1 MEMIIV
7 IVYIFDEGDIK
18 KNCVYKKMDI
28 MDKMLLVPI
37 NRYQIKQTEYKIRGF
52 CQIAEELGANKIEI
66 DFERNSS
73 LTNNKK
79 IDINLDTQINLFA
92 GELGLVSNNS
102 NKNNENQSYVLEYPS
117 INTILLN
124 EKSLLKKIRK
134 KKFIISENMY
144 NSNLELQY
152 LVHSDVGIL

>member
-1 MEMIIV
+1 MSDSRRI
-7 IVYIFDEGDIK
+7 
-18 KNCVYKKMDI
+18 
-28 MDKMLLVPI
+28 
-37 NRYQIKQTEYKIRGF
+37 
-52 CQIAEELGANKIEI
+52 GANKIEI

-73 LTNNKK
+73 LSNNKK

-134 KKFIISENMY
+134 K
-144 NSNLELQY
+144 NLL
-152 LVHSDVGIL
+152 